1 MTDNINLTELQNN
14 YATLLRRELQQQ
26 QSVTR
31 GKLRQTSKYGCTVVK
46 AFKMWNLMPSTRGNR
61 QQGRLMHDTE
71 SQTGKGKDR
80 KSQETGEAEIE
91 FHSACLSV

>member
-1 MTDNINLTELQNN
+1 
-14 YATLLRRELQQQ
+14 
-26 QSVTR
+26 
-31 GKLRQTSKYGCTVVK
+31 
-46 AFKMWNLMPSTRGNR
+46 MPSTRGNR

-91 FHSACLSV
+91 FHSACLSVWDDYL